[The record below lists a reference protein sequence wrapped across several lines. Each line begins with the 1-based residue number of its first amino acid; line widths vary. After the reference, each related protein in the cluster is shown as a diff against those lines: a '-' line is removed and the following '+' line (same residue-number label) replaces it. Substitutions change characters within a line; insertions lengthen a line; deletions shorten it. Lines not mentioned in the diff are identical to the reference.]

1 MSPEISRQNLNCMHL
16 LRLSAGQPPYQF
28 DALAVWSGCEW
39 VVTASNNQ
47 AANTVVAMAR
57 PGQKQGELPMPGRS
71 GTFEQEFVREAALEL
86 ANQLQATV
94 TFSVGIGFGST
105 SVEERELA
113 LASLRDLL
121 RALVEQMPP
130 KE

>member
-1 MSPEISRQNLNCMHL
+1 
-16 LRLSAGQPPYQF
+16 
-28 DALAVWSGCEW
+28 
-39 VVTASNNQ
+39 
-47 AANTVVAMAR
+47 
-57 PGQKQGELPMPGRS
+57 MPGRS